1 MKKLAALVVLVLVAA
16 GCGGGDTSTP
26 SATSPAPAPA
36 PATAPSA
43 EPEAA
48 DELPAGLVRQDT
60 FEGTWPFG
68 SDEALLSCGRGE
80 VLTAEI
86 DGELYALNGPA
97 ISAGFTEL
105 VLETPN
111 DIWLDNPSTG
121 VKVSLRD
128 ITIAARAQC

>member
-1 MKKLAALVVLVLVAA
+1 MKKLTALVVLVLVAA

-26 SATSPAPAPA
+26 SATPPAPAPA
-36 PATAPSA
+36 PAPSA

-60 FEGTWPFG
+60 FDGTWPFG
-68 SDEALLSCGRGE
+68 TDEALLACGRGE

-97 ISAGFTEL
+97 INAGFIEL

-128 ITIAARAQC
+128 ITSAARALC